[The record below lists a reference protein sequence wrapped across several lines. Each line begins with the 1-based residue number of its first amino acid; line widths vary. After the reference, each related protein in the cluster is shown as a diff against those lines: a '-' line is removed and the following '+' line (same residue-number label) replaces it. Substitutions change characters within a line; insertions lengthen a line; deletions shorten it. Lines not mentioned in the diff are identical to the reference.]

1 MPQRIFPFSLALAA
15 LGLAACG
22 GSDNTVLV
30 DAPQALS
37 AAEQA
42 EFAASKVEKDVFDPN
57 YPSTSGAYQISAGG
71 ATLVDVYRENGIWVS
86 KNDYRS
92 LRPGLT
98 TLNSTI
104 TFTDSGNTYPLITRS
119 YQGWRSGTLI
129 SYNPAN
135 GRYAE
140 VATYGVE
147 TPLAAFPSAGQATYR
162 GTAFDFDDD
171 GALTYHVDFAAKS
184 GAGEITGLER
194 YGTISLNTAPIAVET
209 TALGVSNYVGRGTAG
224 SARGTQFDYVLGFAG
239 HQAEEIAGVAVN
251 TTSGDGIGFHG
262 TRGAITE

>member
-1 MPQRIFPFSLALAA
+1 MTQRIFPFSLALAA

-42 EFAASKVEKDVFDPN
+42 EFAASKAGRSALDPN
-57 YPSTSGAYQISAGG
+57 YHPNAAFQISAGG
-71 ATLVDVYRENGIWVS
+71 ATLMSVYRENGTWVGDV
-86 KNDYRS
+86 DYRS
-92 LRPGLT
+92 LQAGMT
-98 TLNSTI
+98 TLNGTY
-104 TFTDSGNTYPLITRS
+104 TFTDSGTTYPMTIRS
-119 YQGWRSGTLI
+119 YQGWRSGAVI
-129 SYNPAN
+129 VYNPADGEYYN
-135 GRYAE
+135 TD
-140 VATYGVE
+140 VYGVV
-147 TPLAAFPSAGQATYR
+147 TPLAALPSAGKATYR

-194 YGTISLNTAPIAVET
+194 YGTISLNTASIAVET
-209 TALGVSNYVGRGTAG
+209 NALGESGYLGRGTAT
-224 SARGTQFDYVLGFAG
+224 SARGTQFDYSFNFHGR
-239 HQAEEIAGVAVN
+239 QAEEIAGLATN

>member
-42 EFAASKVEKDVFDPN
+42 EFAASKIDKESVDPN
-57 YPSTSGAYQISAGG
+57 YPPEVASQISAGG

-92 LRPGLT
+92 LQAGLT
-98 TLNSTI
+98 TLNGTY
-104 TFTDSGNTYPLITRS
+104 TFTDSGTTYPLITRS
-119 YQGWRSGTLI
+119 YQGWRGGAVV
-129 SYNPAN
+129 SYYPAN
-135 GRYAE
+135 GEFYY
-140 VATYGVE
+140 VDTYGVD
-147 TPLAAFPSAGQATYR
+147 TPVNAFPSAGQATYR
-162 GTAFDFDDD
+162 GTAFDIDDD

-194 YGTISLNTAPIAVET
+194 YGTISLHTAPIAAET
-209 TALGVSNYVGRGTAG
+209 SALGVSRYGVRGTAG
-224 SARGTQFDYVLGFAG
+224 SARGTQFDYVVGFAG
-239 HQAEEIAGVAVN
+239 RQAEEIAGFAVN
-251 TTSGDGIGFHG
+251 TTSGDAVGFHG

>member
-37 AAEQA
+37 AAEQT
-42 EFAASKVEKDVFDPN
+42 EFAASKIDKETFDPN
-57 YPSTSGAYQISAGG
+57 HPPEAAYELNAGG
-71 ATLVDVYRENGIWVS
+71 ATLLDVYRENGTWVAEM
-86 KNDYRS
+86 DYRS
-92 LRPGLT
+92 LQPGLT
-98 TLNSTI
+98 TLNSTLI
-104 TFTDSGNTYPLITRS
+104 LTDSGRTHPLTTRS
-119 YQGWRSGTLI
+119 YQGWRSGAMVVYEPSSA
-129 SYNPAN
+129 SYI
-135 GRYAE
+135 YAD
-140 VATYGVE
+140 TYGVD
-147 TPLAAFPSAGQATYR
+147 TPVNAFPSAGQATYR

-184 GAGEITGLER
+184 GSGEITGLER

-209 TALGVSNYVGRGTAG
+209 NALGDSRHVGRGTAG
-224 SARGTQFDYVLGFAG
+224 SARGTQFDYVVGFAG
-239 HQAEEIAGVAVN
+239 HQAEEIAGIATSTGGDAV
-251 TTSGDGIGFHG
+251 GFHG

>member
-42 EFAASKVEKDVFDPN
+42 EFAAEKVGKGTFDPN
-57 YPSTSGAYQISAGG
+57 YPPDAAFHISAGG
-71 ATLVDVYRENGIWVS
+71 ATLKSVYRENGRWVS
-86 KNDYRS
+86 KDDYRS

-98 TLNSTI
+98 TLNSTL

-129 SYNPAN
+129 TYNPAN
-135 GRYAE
+135 GKSYNADI
-140 VATYGVE
+140 YGVE
-147 TPLAAFPSAGQATYR
+147 APLAAFPSAGQATYR
-162 GTAFDFDDD
+162 GTAFDIDDD

-194 YGTISLNTAPIAVET
+194 YGTISLHTAPLAAET
-209 TALGVSNYVGRGTAG
+209 NALGESGYLGRGTAT
-224 SARGTQFDYVLGFAG
+224 SARGTQFDYSFNFHG
-239 HQAEEIAGVAVN
+239 HQAEEIAGLATN